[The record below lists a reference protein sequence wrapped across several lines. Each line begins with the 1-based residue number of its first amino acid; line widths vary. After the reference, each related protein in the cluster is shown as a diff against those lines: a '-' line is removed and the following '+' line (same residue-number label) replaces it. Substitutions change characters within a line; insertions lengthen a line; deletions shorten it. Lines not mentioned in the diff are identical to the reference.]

1 MEMAHISDVYGLAHE
16 RMIASV
22 QREQG
27 NDKYQALSEYG
38 PYHAQYWSIL
48 EDRLEA
54 GVPAPMNGG
63 YQSPYSSVTPNI
75 YLSAGTDDGTSYG
88 GMNQQ
93 NGYDHPDGSAYT
105 LKRNA
110 EHAACIPPEAANVYP
125 SPVDNFSWNHFPLP
139 VDTSQQNLITLD
151 NLASQILNMLL
162 SNSIDSVVSMVSY
175 PDMADGQ
182 AFSNMESM
190 FERATRQY
198 SQDDSNHF
206 IDIHQAQLNSADL
219 LSALCKANLAIF
231 AISIVRGRD
240 VPFANLNGAFLDIF
254 MPTGTCLG
262 KNEASL
268 FLELKTQA
276 FMAMSLGHNYPRQLV
291 DELFPRNLQL
301 TILRRRAEPQL
312 LAPSEQDFFSRYN
325 ARRQF
330 LLGCSN
336 DMQALSEL
344 PQKYSWNDFLGELR
358 TCIGQSL
365 EYMERTKVSSTNSPI
380 ILFETSHA
388 LDVLGG
394 IGEHL
399 K

>member
-1 MEMAHISDVYGLAHE
+1 
-16 RMIASV
+16 
-22 QREQG
+22 
-27 NDKYQALSEYG
+27 
-38 PYHAQYWSIL
+38 
-48 EDRLEA
+48 
-54 GVPAPMNGG
+54 
-63 YQSPYSSVTPNI
+63 
-75 YLSAGTDDGTSYG
+75 
-88 GMNQQ
+88 
-93 NGYDHPDGSAYT
+93 
-105 LKRNA
+105 
-110 EHAACIPPEAANVYP
+110 
-125 SPVDNFSWNHFPLP
+125 
-139 VDTSQQNLITLD
+139 
-151 NLASQILNMLL
+151 MLL